1 VKSDPKRREAKDKR
15 AKRRGERAK
24 MQRSKEMWTGATVA
38 RGEEGALKAPAF
50 PSSTQDLLQDTDDT
64 I

>member
-1 VKSDPKRREAKDKR
+1 VKNDPKRKKAKDKR
-15 AKRRGERAK
+15 AKRRGKRAK
-24 MQRSKEMWTGATVA
+24 MQRSKEMRTGATVG
-38 RGEEGALKAPAF
+38 RGKEGALKAPAF